1 MEIKTVS
8 KKRKL
13 LPRLD
18 MTQEEFIA
26 RVRKAEEGPFYTLEE
41 IKQKMQEWK
50 GLKFNPVIEG
60 GELTIDEFKSM
71 VKVAEKGPFY
81 TLEEGQE
88 MIRQWREQRR
98 NR

>member
-13 LPRLD
+13 LPSLD
-18 MTQEEFIA
+18 MTREEFITHLS
-26 RVRKAEEGPFYTLEE
+26 KAEE
-41 IKQKMQEWK
+41 
-50 GLKFNPVIEG
+50 
-60 GELTIDEFKSM
+60 
-71 VKVAEKGPFY
+71 GPFY

-98 NR
+98 NQ

>member
-13 LPRLD
+13 LPGLN
-18 MTQEEFIA
+18 MTQEEFVA

-50 GLKFNPVIEG
+50 AQKYGL
-60 GELTIDEFKSM
+60 
-71 VKVAEKGPFY
+71 
-81 TLEEGQE
+81 
-88 MIRQWREQRR
+88 
-98 NR
+98 

>member
-1 MEIKTVS
+1 MQKSIHHLIIINMEIKTVS

-13 LPRLD
+13 LPGLD

-50 GLKFNPVIEG
+50 AQKYGL
-60 GELTIDEFKSM
+60 
-71 VKVAEKGPFY
+71 
-81 TLEEGQE
+81 
-88 MIRQWREQRR
+88 
-98 NR
+98 

>member
-13 LPRLD
+13 LPGLD

-41 IKQKMQEWK
+41 
-50 GLKFNPVIEG
+50 GF
-60 GELTIDEFKSM
+60 
-71 VKVAEKGPFY
+71 
-81 TLEEGQE
+81 E
-88 MIRQWREQRR
+88 MMRQWREQRKKH
-98 NR
+98 

>member
-1 MEIKTVS
+1 MLINRQLISLQKSIHHLIIINMEIKTVS

-13 LPRLD
+13 LSGLD

-50 GLKFNPVIEG
+50 AQKYGL
-60 GELTIDEFKSM
+60 
-71 VKVAEKGPFY
+71 
-81 TLEEGQE
+81 
-88 MIRQWREQRR
+88 
-98 NR
+98 

>member
-13 LPRLD
+13 LPGLD

-41 IKQKMQEWK
+41 IKQNEERM
-50 GLKFNPVIEG
+50 
-60 GELTIDEFKSM
+60 
-71 VKVAEKGPFY
+71 KVLSFS
-81 TLEEGQE
+81 
-88 MIRQWREQRR
+88 
-98 NR
+98 